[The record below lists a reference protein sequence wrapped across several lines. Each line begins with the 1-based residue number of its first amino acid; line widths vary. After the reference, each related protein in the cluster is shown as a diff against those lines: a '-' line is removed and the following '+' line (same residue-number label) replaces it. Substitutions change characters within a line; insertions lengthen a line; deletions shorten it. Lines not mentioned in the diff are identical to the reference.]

1 MATKKPGA
9 AKAVQQ
15 EDVVVEQETY
25 IAPPT
30 PKIEKPKKP
39 EFEFKDRTYYLAGS
53 KQPLLMTIPSRHS
66 GKRPLLW
73 FDPEKGYQRE
83 LRYATNQKSPFVD
96 EQEGPS
102 TLEHVIFRNGS
113 LFVPKEK
120 VALQKLLSLYHP
132 LKNRLYKELDVVQD
146 AADELTMIEIELD
159 ALNLANTLDIDQL
172 EAILR
177 VEFASKVKDMT
188 SKEIKRDAL
197 IYAKRQP
204 ITFIELAQDENVQ
217 LRNLGV
223 KAVEQGFI
231 ALSQDQR
238 HFTWASTGR
247 KLFTIPFDENPYSAL
262 AAWFKTDEGVEV
274 FQNLQKRL
282 K

>member
-1 MATKKPGA
+1 MATKKTRT
-9 AKAVQQ
+9 AKAAPKA
-15 EDVVVEQETY
+15 EAIVEQETY
-25 IAPPT
+25 VAP
-30 PKIEKPKKP
+30 KPKVKEPQKP
-39 EFEFKDRTYYLAGS
+39 QWEFKDRVYYLIGN
-53 KQPLLMTIPSRHS
+53 KQPIVMTLPAKHTV
-66 GKRPLLW
+66 KRSLLW

-83 LRYATNQKSPFVD
+83 LRYATNQSSPFVD
-96 EQEGPS
+96 EQQGTV
-102 TLEHVIFRNGS
+102 TLEHIIFRNGS
-113 LFVPKEK
+113 LVVPKEK

-132 LKNRLYKELDVVQD
+132 LKDKLYSEFDAEKTAEYDLDDIEL
-146 AADELTMIEIELD
+146 EIE
-159 ALNLANTLDIDQL
+159 ALNLAKELDIDIL

-177 VEFASKVKDMT
+177 VDQGSKVKNMT

-197 IYAKRQP
+197 IYAKRNP
-204 ITFIELAQDENVQ
+204 GLFIELATDENVQ

-231 ALSQDQR
+231 KLSQDQR
-238 HFTWASTGR
+238 YFTWGSTDR

-274 FQNLQKRL
+274 YQNLQKRL